1 MKKLD
6 IQKVWH
12 FKEFPIFLLP
22 HGDIMVSAII
32 EDGKLKYLKKTL
44 FPAQEEFAITKRGL
58 VVSLAR
64 QHNTILIGK
73 LAYDGNIS
81 AYRTMNYHSIRP
93 TSIIANGEN
102 IIIGSHL
109 LPFELENNNSILKSE
124 DSWVQLDKNILVI
137 NTKGILRNDNNE
149 VIAFRNDI
157 DELRINKI
165 EKQKQRSV
173 SMCKWSFEN
182 LNSPKFLKDSYSFEF
197 NFQAHDAAINTNY
210 IALLSLK
217 KKINL
222 EYYAVISI
230 LSRKVNAK
238 DDISRKL
245 LLQKLPYN
253 EEINK
258 YGKPWNNILLIPD
271 QNLLLISAY
280 EHGIG
285 FYKVDEKDFGLS
297 IFELEKLSE
306 IELKEVVEETH
317 DNITYFNKWRKT
329 VIKISFSPNDTN
341 NIIVELEAENKRKS
355 FVIIGIDEVL
365 GTKGKIEIHDKQEDY
380 KPEYEGE
387 SDYDTTGDI
396 DDISKYSGS
405 WASDDEGLSD
415 DFIDDAL
422 DSDPDAYW
430 NID

>member
-6 IQKVWH
+6 VQKVWNL
-12 FKEFPIFLLP
+12 KEFPIFLLP
-22 HGDIMVSAII
+22 HGDIMVTAII
-32 EDGKLKYLKKTL
+32 QGEKLLYLKKTL

-64 QHNTILIGK
+64 QHDTILIGK
-73 LAYDGNIS
+73 LAYDGDVS

-124 DSWVQLDKNILVI
+124 DSWVQLDKNIFVI
-137 NTKGILRNDNNE
+137 STKGILRNDNNE

-165 EKQKQRSV
+165 EKQRSV

-182 LNSPKFLKDSYSFEF
+182 LNSSKFLKDSYSFEF

-222 EYYAVISI
+222 EYYSVISI
-230 LSRKVNAK
+230 RSRKVNAK

-258 YGKPWNNILLIPD
+258 YGNPWNNILLIPD
-271 QNLLLISAY
+271 QNLLLMSAN
-280 EHGIG
+280 ENGIG
-285 FYKVDEKDFGLS
+285 FYKVEEKDFDLS

-306 IELKEVVEETH
+306 NELKEVVEETQDSISH
-317 DNITYFNKWRKT
+317 FNKWRKK
-329 VIKISFSPNDTN
+329 VVKIFFPPNDTN

-365 GTKGKIEIHDKQEDY
+365 GTKEKIEIQDKQEDY
-380 KPEYEGE
+380 NAEYEDE
-387 SDYDTTGDI
+387 SDFETTGDI

-405 WASDDEGLSD
+405 WASDVEGLSD
-415 DFIDDAL
+415 DFIDDVL